1 MAWAKGTAKDTLLT
15 SPRMEKKQAATI
27 PWLTQINGLALE
39 VEVLQH
45 QDKGAALRGWVDPS
59 AHLAALDVIP
69 GRREEWGD
77 MTEFSFTQTGDTGGP
92 LQGNNKK

>member
-1 MAWAKGTAKDTLLT
+1 MAWAEGTAKDTVLT
-15 SPRMEKKQAATI
+15 SPQMEKEQAVTI

-45 QDKGAALRGWVDPS
+45 QDKGAALGGWVNPS

-69 GRREEWGD
+69 GRRGE
-77 MTEFSFTQTGDTGGP
+77 
-92 LQGNNKK
+92 